1 MGKFLVF
8 VFYELF
14 FLLFRSQLSE
24 TLNSN
29 NLITKQGS
37 FFDSSFFPDG
47 YHGFDFS
54 RLFRNRFRFYDDDD
68 DDDDDEEEEEEE
80 EKEEKED
87 YESNN
92 DNGNYADCQNADSW
106 PQSWINYE
114 NRVVELV
121 NARRRQGAN
130 CGGYW
135 YSAVPSVRL
144 NSRLTRSS
152 RCHAADM
159 TNNGYFSHTSQDG
172 RSISDRVRQ
181 AGYSMRAVGENI
193 AHGQQSPEEVVQ
205 GWMNSPGHCANIMK
219 NFKEIGVGF
228 VAGKNM
234 WVQNFGTSF

>member
-1 MGKFLVF
+1 MQDPLIIMIMGKFLVF
-8 VFYELF
+8 VFYSLFDELF
-14 FLLFRSQLSE
+14 F
-24 TLNSN
+24 LNSN

-54 RLFRNRFRFYDDDD
+54 RLFRNRFPFYDY
-68 DDDDDEEEEEEE
+68 
-80 EKEEKED
+80 D
-87 YESNN
+87 YGSNN
-92 DNGNYADCQNADSW
+92 GNGNYANCQNADSW
-106 PQSWINYE
+106 PQSWVNYE
-114 NRVVELV
+114 NRVVDLV
-121 NARRRQGAN
+121 NARRRLGAN

-172 RSISDRVRQ
+172 RSISDRVHQ

-193 AHGQQSPEEVVQ
+193 AYGQQSPEAVVE

-234 WVQNFGTSF
+234 WVQTFGTSF

>member
-1 MGKFLVF
+1 MQDPLIIMIMGKFFVF

-14 FLLFRSQLSE
+14 FLLYRSQLSE

-54 RLFRNRFRFYDDDD
+54 RLFRNRFRFYDDD
-68 DDDDDEEEEEEE
+68 EEEEETPSN
-80 EKEEKED
+80 D
-87 YESNN
+87 YGSNN
-92 DNGNYADCQNADSW
+92 GNGNYADCQNADSW

-114 NRVVELV
+114 NRVVDLV

-172 RSISDRVRQ
+172 RSISDRVHQ

-193 AHGQQSPEEVVQ
+193 AYGQQSPEAVVE

-234 WVQNFGTSF
+234 WVQTFGTSF

>member
-172 RSISDRVRQ
+172 RSISDRVHQ

-205 GWMNSPGHCANIMK
+205 DWMNSPGHCANIMK
-219 NFKEIGVGF
+219 NFQEIGVGF

>member
-1 MGKFLVF
+1 MQDPLIIMIMGKFLVF
-8 VFYELF
+8 VFYSLFDELF
-14 FLLFRSQLSE
+14 F
-24 TLNSN
+24 LNSN

-54 RLFRNRFRFYDDDD
+54 RLFRNRFPFYDY
-68 DDDDDEEEEEEE
+68 
-80 EKEEKED
+80 D
-87 YESNN
+87 YGSNN
-92 DNGNYADCQNADSW
+92 GNGNYANCQNADSW
-106 PQSWINYE
+106 PQSWVNYE
-114 NRVVELV
+114 NRVVDLV

-172 RSISDRVRQ
+172 RSISDRVHQ

-193 AHGQQSPEEVVQ
+193 AYGQQSPEAVVE

-234 WVQNFGTSF
+234 WVQTFGTSF

>member
-1 MGKFLVF
+1 MQDPLIIMIMGKFLVF

-54 RLFRNRFRFYDDDD
+54 RLFRNRFPFYDY
-68 DDDDDEEEEEEE
+68 
-80 EKEEKED
+80 D
-87 YESNN
+87 YGSNN
-92 DNGNYADCQNADSW
+92 GNGNYANCQNADSW
-106 PQSWINYE
+106 PQSWVNYE
-114 NRVVELV
+114 NRVVDLV

-193 AHGQQSPEEVVQ
+193 AHGQQSPEEVVE

-234 WVQNFGTSF
+234 WVQTFGTSF

>member
-1 MGKFLVF
+1 MQDPLIIMIMGKFLVF
-8 VFYELF
+8 VFYSLFDELF
-14 FLLFRSQLSE
+14 F
-24 TLNSN
+24 LNSN

-54 RLFRNRFRFYDDDD
+54 RLFRNRFPFYDY
-68 DDDDDEEEEEEE
+68 
-80 EKEEKED
+80 D
-87 YESNN
+87 YGSNN
-92 DNGNYADCQNADSW
+92 GNGNYANCQNADSW
-106 PQSWINYE
+106 PQSWVNYE
-114 NRVVELV
+114 NRVVDLV

-172 RSISDRVRQ
+172 RSISDRVHQ

-193 AHGQQSPEEVVQ
+193 AHGQQSPEEVVE

>member
-1 MGKFLVF
+1 MQDPLIIMIMGKFLVF
-8 VFYELF
+8 VFYSLFDELF
-14 FLLFRSQLSE
+14 F
-24 TLNSN
+24 LNSN

-54 RLFRNRFRFYDDDD
+54 RLFRNRFPFYDY
-68 DDDDDEEEEEEE
+68 
-80 EKEEKED
+80 D
-87 YESNN
+87 YGSNN
-92 DNGNYADCQNADSW
+92 GNGNYADCQNADSW

-114 NRVVELV
+114 NRVVDLV

-193 AHGQQSPEEVVQ
+193 AHGQQSPEEVVE

-219 NFKEIGVGF
+219 NFQEIGVGF